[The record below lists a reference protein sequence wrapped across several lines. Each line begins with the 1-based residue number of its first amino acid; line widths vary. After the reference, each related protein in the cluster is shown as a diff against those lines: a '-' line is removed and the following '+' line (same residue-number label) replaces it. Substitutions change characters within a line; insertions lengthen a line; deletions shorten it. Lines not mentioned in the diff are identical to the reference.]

1 MACGCRKGTPGPLI
15 RQLETIFARAMR
27 DPEGIDALTA
37 HGTTVKTLNRKN
49 YRDYL
54 ADTYADWEDIPI
66 GVGMYGP

>member
-1 MACGCRKGTPGPLI
+1 
-15 RQLETIFARAMR
+15 MR